1 MNLRKAKLMNT
12 TGPPV
17 DSANADA
24 VDLPDTPLWHY
35 TDTGGLLGILSN
47 VDKKAENGRPGSE
60 TYKPVLRASAAQFLN
75 DRRELVHGLNLVKDY
90 LDVLVHNGSF
100 VRDAKAE
107 TFFRAFCDTITKITD
122 QTYDEFIHCS
132 TISFSLDPDLL
143 SQWRAYGHGTS
154 GFAIGF
160 DPAAF
165 PRSSGRVHQGG
176 LGLHQVQYTS
186 DTLENPLLAA
196 VDLFIE
202 QTLERPEKA
211 EKSPLYHAVRRMS
224 YIAASVKHKGFAEE
238 QEWRYVDSGRDQLPD
253 FRSGATGLIPY
264 RNLELPAE
272 SVVGLSVGP
281 GPQQYENYLAARSM
295 LRRYGYIEAAHN
307 VQRSSSPFR

>member
-1 MNLRKAKLMNT
+1 MDERKAKQMT
-12 TGPPV
+12 TT
-17 DSANADA
+17 DA
-24 VDLPDTPLWHY
+24 VDPPDADAIELPDKPLWHY
-35 TDTGGLLGILSN
+35 TDTDGLLGILGH
-47 VDKKAENGRPGSE
+47 VDKKAEDGKPGSE
-60 TYKPVLRASAAQFLN
+60 TYTPVLWASAAQFLN
-75 DRRELVHGLNLVKDY
+75 DQRELTHGLNLVKDY
-90 LDVLVHNGSF
+90 LDVLVHNGDFADSPG
-100 VRDAKAE
+100 AE
-107 TFFRAFCDTITKITD
+107 AFFRGFCDTIAEITD

-165 PRSSGRVHQGG
+165 PRSSGTVHQGG

-196 VDLFIE
+196 VDLFID
-202 QTLERPEKA
+202 QTLNRPEKVK
-211 EKSPLYHAVRRMS
+211 KSTLYGAVRRMS

-238 QEWRYVDSGRDQLPD
+238 QEWRYVDSGRDQLPH
-253 FRSGATGLIPY
+253 FRSGALGLIPY
-264 RNLELPAE
+264 RNLELPIE

-281 GPQQYENYLAARSM
+281 GPHQYENCLAAKSM
-295 LRRYGYIEAAHN
+295 LYRYGYIEASNN
-307 VQRSSSPFR
+307 VQRSSTPFR